1 MGLVITDRSVWFVLV
16 DFCVVLVQLNGYIQV
31 FVSVVSLYVVIRYFI
46 YLYVVKSGKSQL
58 LVTTTYIC
66 ICLVKQYDYLY
77 VLSLDRVTVVL
88 D

>member
-1 MGLVITDRSVWFVLV
+1 MWLVITDRSVWFVIV

-31 FVSVVSLYVVIRYFI
+31 FVSVVSLYVVISYFI

-58 LVTTTYIC
+58 LVPTICIC